1 MREVLD
7 VYRELEESDELT
19 DVLEAI
25 ADIDSTKA
33 LLERYGCDATDK
45 QARSFMT
52 AVTAAQPY
60 ADELDGELPESMLG
74 MVNGGVACLMT
85 TCPRCHMP
93 TLAFYA
99 RDGWECTNCHYQ
111 EA

>member
-7 VYRELEESDELT
+7 VYRELEESGELT
-19 DVLEAI
+19 DILRSIVDVESAKAVLA
-25 ADIDSTKA
+25 AH
-33 LLERYGCDATDK
+33 GCAATEK

-60 ADELDGELPESMLG
+60 ADELAEELPEQLLEL
-74 MVNGGVACLMT
+74 VDGGVACLTT
-85 TCPRCHMP
+85 TCPKCHMP
-93 TLAFYA
+93 TLTFYA

>member
-7 VYRELEESDELT
+7 VYRELEESGELT
-19 DVLEAI
+19 DVLKSITDVESA
-25 ADIDSTKA
+25 KA
-33 LLERYGCDATDK
+33 LLARHGCCATAK

-60 ADELDGELPESMLG
+60 ADELVEELPEQLLAL
-74 MVNGGVACLMT
+74 VDGGKASLTTAC
-85 TCPRCHMP
+85 PICHRP
-93 TLAFYA
+93 TFTFYA
-99 RDGWECTNCHYQ
+99 RDGWECTSCHYQ

>member
-7 VYRELEESDELT
+7 VYRELEESNELT
-19 DVLEAI
+19 DALSSITGIEA
-25 ADIDSTKA
+25 AKA
-33 LLERYGCDATDK
+33 LLADHGCDATDK

-60 ADELDGELPESMLG
+60 ADELGEELPESMLE
-74 MVNGGVACLMT
+74 MVNGGVACLT
-85 TCPRCHMP
+85 TVCPRCHQP